1 MFQKIEIINPFF
13 AIEGFGF
20 VIEII
25 FFFNSDSIP
34 IFVDSHT
41 LLNSFFKSSKN
52 STCDVIP
59 RASIQTKR
67 NHVSFLEGKKVDEG
81 YCGWVKAK
89 RKRIRIG
96 KTCRFEIEKNNARG
110 FVWRVHRLT

>member
-52 STCDVIP
+52 STCDTKSKYPNQKKSRQFFGGEKSRRGILWLGESEKKANKN
-59 RASIQTKR
+59 RKNLSI
-67 NHVSFLEGKKVDEG
+67 
-81 YCGWVKAK
+81 
-89 RKRIRIG
+89 
-96 KTCRFEIEKNNARG
+96 
-110 FVWRVHRLT
+110 